1 MTEPFPAIFIS
12 HGSPLMALQGGTARD
27 FLQGLGKSLGDPR
40 AVVMVSAHWETDG
53 VAVSTAGKQSTIHDF
68 GGFPQALYDMHYPAP
83 GAPELAADV
92 ARRLLDAGF
101 CVTEDPERGL
111 DHGAWI
117 PMMLMYP
124 EADIPVFQVSIDP
137 EAGPDHHLKL
147 GQILRGLRAE
157 GVLIVAS
164 GSMGH
169 NLGEV
174 RRDSPDM
181 PAYPWVAAF
190 ADWVH
195 DRTLAHDIEALL
207 NYRSLAPHA
216 VRNHPRDE
224 HFLPLFAAIGAGNGT
239 AGRRLHQS
247 TMYGALAMDAYAF
260 D

>member
-1 MTEPFPAIFIS
+1 
-12 HGSPLMALQGGTARD
+12 
-27 FLQGLGKSLGDPR
+27 
-40 AVVMVSAHWETDG
+40 
-53 VAVSTAGKQSTIHDF
+53 
-68 GGFPQALYDMHYPAP
+68 
-83 GAPELAADV
+83 
-92 ARRLLDAGF
+92 
-101 CVTEDPERGL
+101 
-111 DHGAWI
+111 
-117 PMMLMYP
+117 MMLMYP

-247 TMYGALAMDAYAF
+247 TMYGALALDAYAF